1 MSTGDASAHM
11 TPMTTFY
18 GYVQAPA
25 SMFST
30 GDDGRTV
37 FEPINDHYGTVHPG
51 QAAPRRTPYRSGL
64 AGLSTPDPVSVVFDL
79 NDGEFFQV
87 REEIDKSEGRM
98 GTREAGNFLDYAA
111 AYRAAA
117 GKNAQGGRG
126 AIVIMSPSGHDDIT
140 ALDANGEPVL
150 IEPRTRWS
158 GVGIDSRLRFPNPN
172 GAIS

>member
-1 MSTGDASAHM
+1 
-11 TPMTTFY
+11 MTTFN

-37 FEPINDHYGTVHPG
+37 FSPINDHYGTVYPG
-51 QAAPRRTPYRSGL
+51 DAADRPTPYRTGL
-64 AGLSTPDPVSVVFDL
+64 SGLSTPDPASVEFDL

-98 GTREAGNFLDYAA
+98 GTRPAGNFLDYTDAF
-111 AYRAAA
+111 RAAA

-126 AIVIMSPSGHDDIT
+126 AIVIMTPSGHDDIT
-140 ALDANGEPVL
+140 AIGADGETVL
-150 IEPRTRWS
+150 IEPRTRRS
-158 GVGIDSRLRFPNPN
+158 GVDLANRLRFPNRD
-172 GAIS
+172 A